1 MKHLVFFLIS
11 LIILSIGFGVHYLFD
26 KSLKGFEG
34 YLLGVFIS
42 FTLWIIFH
50 NRSKKLEFVEKNS
63 KILNYLALT
72 ISTVGGIIWL
82 IGEWLVWTGQDEH
95 PILDPI
101 GAFATAIGAF
111 MGLYLYIY
119 HG

>member
-1 MKHLVFFLIS
+1 MKHLVFFLFFI
-11 LIILSIGFGVHYLFD
+11 IILSVGFGVHYLFD

-42 FTLWIIFH
+42 VTLWIIFH

-63 KILNYLALT
+63 KILNYLALA
-72 ISTVGGIIWL
+72 IAIIGALIWL
-82 IGEWLVWTGQDEH
+82 MGEYLVWTGQDEH

-101 GAFATAIGAF
+101 GAFTTAIGAF

-119 HG
+119 HS